1 MAVRCPRRLM
11 RASSLYIH
19 LPFCASTCAY
29 CSFVTTTRLEWI
41 ARYMAALRREV
52 ELVGQRG
59 GRVLR
64 TLYLGGGTP
73 SLVPLDELAKLF
85 ATLDRFFPRQAG
97 AEVTLEANPD
107 DVTQERLEGW
117 RQLGINRVSLGIQSF
132 ADPVLRLLGRRHTAE
147 QGRRALR
154 MLLAFGFVVSCDLML
169 GLPGLQASQLE
180 GTVRELLA
188 LAPHHVSAYLLELDK
203 PHRLA
208 KLAQRRPDL
217 FPAEDEVAQQYLL
230 TARLLEEAGFRHYEV
245 SNWARPGYL
254 ARHNL
259 RYWMGGVVLACG
271 VSAYGQGRRSRW
283 ANTADLGQYL
293 AMLERGLLPRS
304 VRMCLTEEERTA
316 ERVMLA
322 LRLDRGAPWEVVER
336 VGQRRPRFQ
345 ERVKDFLGAGLAVRR
360 GRRLRLTPQGWLLSN
375 ELFATLV

>member
-1 MAVRCPRRLM
+1 M